1 MNPTQPKTVVKKLT
15 QPDPWMDPTCVHLCI
30 KVMPKLC
37 KLVISGVYS
46 AGIYTVQ
53 ARKWNALASFESVR
67 EKPACWLSIGGATE
81 WIRDL
86 QLAIQ
91 YHSVAQPFYRMPV
104 KSLQIR

>member
-1 MNPTQPKTVVKKLT
+1 MNSTQPKTVVKKI
-15 QPDPWMDPTCVHLCI
+15 DPTRPMDPTYVHLCI

-37 KLVISGVYS
+37 KSVISGVYS
-46 AGIYTVQ
+46 AGIYTVH

-91 YHSVAQPFYRMPV
+91 YHSVVQPFYRMPV

>member
-1 MNPTQPKTVVKKLT
+1 
-15 QPDPWMDPTCVHLCI
+15 MDPTYVHLCI
-30 KVMPKLC
+30 KVVPKLC
-37 KLVISGVYS
+37 KSVISGVYS
-46 AGIYTVQ
+46 AGIYTVH

-91 YHSVAQPFYRMPV
+91 YHSVVQPFIECLRNLYKYVENQKFHKIARLLRFD
-104 KSLQIR
+104 S